1 MHAGGICFIPGA
13 TSCKDT
19 NFFSIFAFAH
29 GFYRKHI
36 YHFNGNIMANEK
48 ELSIDLKQE
57 VAKGSYSN
65 LAIITHSHSE
75 FIIDFATM
83 LPGLPKPEVNNR
95 IIMTPEHAKRLF
107 LALQDNINKYESQ
120 NGQILLG
127 GEPKA
132 TFPMGG
138 FGGGAK
144 S

>member
-1 MHAGGICFIPGA
+1 ME
-13 TSCKDT
+13 
-19 NFFSIFAFAH
+19 
-29 GFYRKHI
+29 
-36 YHFNGNIMANEK
+36 EK
-48 ELSIDLKQE
+48 EIKIEIKPDI
-57 VAKGSYSN
+57 AKGTYSN

-83 LPGLPKPEVNNR
+83 LPGLQKPEVGNR

-107 LALQDNINKYESQ
+107 LALQDNIAKYESQ
-120 NGQILLG
+120 NGQI
-127 GEPKA
+127 EFANSPKA

>member
-1 MHAGGICFIPGA
+1 ME
-13 TSCKDT
+13 
-19 NFFSIFAFAH
+19 
-29 GFYRKHI
+29 
-36 YHFNGNIMANEK
+36 EK
-48 ELSIDLKQE
+48 EIKIEIKPE
-57 VAKGSYSN
+57 VARGTYSN

-83 LPGLPKPEVNNR
+83 LPGLQKPEVGNR

-107 LALQDNINKYESQ
+107 LALQDNIAKYESQ
-120 NGQILLG
+120 NGQITLANS
-127 GEPKA
+127 PNA

>member
-1 MHAGGICFIPGA
+1 
-13 TSCKDT
+13 
-19 NFFSIFAFAH
+19 
-29 GFYRKHI
+29 
-36 YHFNGNIMANEK
+36 MANEK
-48 ELSIDLKQE
+48 DFSIELKSD

-65 LAIITHSHSE
+65 LAIITHSRSE
-75 FIIDFATM
+75 FIIDFASM
-83 LPGLPKPEVNNR
+83 LPGFPKPEVSNR

-138 FGGGAK
+138 FGGAK